1 MSPKREDPPSNLRS
15 LEARISNIARDRG
28 RPLRRVQR
36 VIANTV
42 VGQMLPPSVVKGGT
56 AMKLRVGEAASRF
69 TPDLDAARSA
79 EVTLDDYLD
88 ALAARLAEGW
98 GGFTGELE
106 ELDPPQPEGV
116 PEDYVMRPFVIRLA
130 YQGRHWL
137 SVPFELGH
145 DEIGSTQRHELRI
158 ADDIVELFDTI
169 GLDTPDPIPVL
180 ALDHQIAQ
188 KLHAC
193 TAINTKTGG
202 NERAHDLVDLQILEH
217 TSGGAPSTPKPPT
230 GSTSSNTSTPPSP
243 GQTTSSPAP
252 LSDPLAIEIENVS
265 RCFKRP
271 VEARLAGHAPWRRLA
286 PFSSSRWR
294 GDGAKMARG
303 SSASFRRR
311 VVVGYRPSIR
321 ACPLTCGCMAFGGL
335 R

>member
-1 MSPKREDPPSNLRS
+1 
-15 LEARISNIARDRG
+15 
-28 RPLRRVQR
+28 VQR

-56 AMKLRVGEAASRF
+56 AMKLRVGEACSRF

-79 EVTLDDYLD
+79 DMTLDDYLD

-116 PEDYVMRPFVIRLA
+116 PDDYIMRPFVIRLA

-145 DEIGSTQRHELRI
+145 DEIGSTQRRELRI
-158 ADDIVELFDTI
+158 ADDIIELFDII

-193 TAINTKTGG
+193 TAINAKTGG
-202 NERAHDLVDLQILEH
+202 NERAHDLVDLQILEQEEDIDFAALAA
-217 TSGGAPSTPKPPT
+217 TGQRLFAARRSQPWPPT
-230 GSTSSNTSTPPSP
+230 VVAYDRWDTIYAEAADGLDVIEDVDEAVAWANHFIARITS
-243 GQTTSSPAP
+243 
-252 LSDPLAIEIENVS
+252 
-265 RCFKRP
+265 
-271 VEARLAGHAPWRRLA
+271 
-286 PFSSSRWR
+286 
-294 GDGAKMARG
+294 
-303 SSASFRRR
+303 
-311 VVVGYRPSIR
+311 
-321 ACPLTCGCMAFGGL
+321 
-335 R
+335 

>member
-1 MSPKREDPPSNLRS
+1 MSPKRDGPPLNLRS

-42 VGQMLPPSVVKGGT
+42 VGQMLPPGVVKGGT

-79 EVTLDDYLD
+79 EVSLDDYLD
-88 ALAARLAEGW
+88 ELAARLAQGW

-116 PEDYVMRPFVIRLA
+116 PDDYIMRPFVIRLA

-158 ADDIVELFDTI
+158 AYDIVELFDII

-202 NERAHDLVDLQILEH
+202 NERAHDLVDLQILEQEEH
-217 TSGGAPSTPKPPT
+217 IDYAALNATAQRLFAARRSQPWPPT
-230 GSTSSNTSTPPSP
+230 VVAYDRWDTIYAEAADG
-243 GQTTSSPAP
+243 
-252 LSDPLAIEIENVS
+252 LDVIEHV
-265 RCFKRP
+265 
-271 VEARLAGHAPWRRLA
+271 
-286 PFSSSRWR
+286 
-294 GDGAKMARG
+294 DGAVAWANDFIAR
-303 SSASFRRR
+303 A
-311 VVVGYRPSIR
+311 
-321 ACPLTCGCMAFGGL
+321 TQ
-335 R
+335 

>member
-88 ALAARLAEGW
+88 ALAARLAQGW

-106 ELDPPQPEGV
+106 ELDPPQPEAV
-116 PEDYVMRPFVIRLA
+116 PEDYVMRPFIIRLA

-158 ADDIVELFDTI
+158 AADIVELFDVI
-169 GLDTPDPIPVL
+169 GLSTPDPIPVL

-193 TAINTKTGG
+193 TAINTKTGR
-202 NERAHDLVDLQILEH
+202 NERAHDLVDLQILEQEEDIDFAALAA
-217 TSGGAPSTPKPPT
+217 TARRLFAARRSQSWPPT
-230 GSTSSNTSTPPSP
+230 VVAFERWDTIYAEAADG
-243 GQTTSSPAP
+243 
-252 LSDPLAIEIENVS
+252 LDVIEHVDDAVAWANDFI
-265 RCFKRP
+265 
-271 VEARLAGHAPWRRLA
+271 ARA
-286 PFSSSRWR
+286 
-294 GDGAKMARG
+294 AR
-303 SSASFRRR
+303 
-311 VVVGYRPSIR
+311 
-321 ACPLTCGCMAFGGL
+321 
-335 R
+335 